1 MSNLLQTMITLLNR
15 KEVVK
20 KIEPLEDYL
29 VLGRTPNTDSTFG
42 LVTPIM
48 KTHLIN
54 LKEIKKYFDTGE
66 NEFVSGSGTDNHLT
80 KWKGSQ
86 TDFSEIEEVPWARF
100 PDNAAGVD
108 FQRLELAANKNQF
121 GQFNEGGKAQIGI
134 SDSKRTWF
142 SGTNSNDVGQFP
154 GIFAISNDSR
164 ATGNGQPPN
173 SNVGAST
180 ALALYNSTLQEG
192 SVGKVHMLLNVG
204 RQNRRDGG
212 GYAATGLGN
221 FYGVFQIRA
230 NGDIYTG
237 GYESSHGS
245 PTTFEVPGNTLHVGN
260 VQIGLEAL
268 NNSAKPY
275 VFISNGSK
283 IDVGANTHEGQV
295 NIVYSSGSK
304 RGIALY
310 KNSEDASANDYAHAQ
325 IKFEGAGAND
335 RLSIHA
341 DDKEHGI
348 FLGYG
353 TTKND
358 IILQPRS
365 AGDFSMGTVDISGY
379 DVGNSNAVCTP
390 FSYDVEKFRLD
401 LAGVQGSSNG
411 LHIFHQMDKTG
422 DDSIRFYFENANA
435 GAHFSIQRQGT
446 GAPKITFTTTAIE
459 LDTDA
464 SVGNNFTVNNDLQ
477 VDNEATIAGKATA
490 QGFTLLGHDS
500 VTLAPSGDGVAAI
513 PKFVSN
519 PSGVIHAKQSILTEK
534 TNVSTKHLLVNTT
547 DHESTYG
554 LGPDLRVARSFTGGG
569 VIDIYR
575 NDSTVTAGEDAGT
588 LQFSV
593 QDDNKYAVAQIQVKT
608 IADTDSGNSGG
619 GLLEIKTAAPQS
631 GQAPQKRIS
640 VTNTTAEV
648 LVDLNANNKFKA
660 EDIVELNGLEA
671 HADDAAAGAAGITQ
685 NQLYMT
691 DGTGAA
697 PLNVAGIVMIKQ

>member
-100 PDNAAGVD
+100 PDNNAGID
-108 FQRLELAANKNQF
+108 FQRLEFAANKNQF

-142 SGTNSNDVGQFP
+142 SGTNSSDIGQFP

-164 ATGNGQPPN
+164 ATNNGQAPN

-180 ALALYNSTLQEG
+180 ALALYNSTLQQG
-192 SVGKVHMLLNVG
+192 SVGKVHMLLNIG
-204 RQNRRDGG
+204 RQNRRDAG

-221 FYGVFQIRA
+221 FSGVFQIRA
-230 NGDIYTG
+230 NGDIWTG
-237 GYESSHGS
+237 GYASGQGN
-245 PTTFEVPGNTLHVGN
+245 PTGFDVPGNTLYVGN
-260 VQIGLEAL
+260 VQVGLEATHSS
-268 NNSAKPY
+268 NKPY

-310 KNSEDASANDYAHAQ
+310 KNSEDATANDYAHAQ
-325 IKFEGAGAND
+325 IKFEGTGADD

-401 LAGVQGSSNG
+401 LAGAQGSSNG
-411 LHIFHQMDKTG
+411 LHIYHQLDKSG
-422 DDSIRFYFENANA
+422 DDKVRFHFTGGA
-435 GAHFSIQRQGT
+435 GSNFVIQRQGT
-446 GAPKITFTTTAIE
+446 GAPKITLTQSAVE
-459 LDTDA
+459 LADDA
-464 SVGNNFTVNNDLQ
+464 VVDNNFTVHNDLT
-477 VDNEATIAGKATA
+477 VDNEATIGGKATA

-519 PSGVIHAKQSILTEK
+519 PSGVIHAKESILTEK
-534 TNVSTKHLLVNTT
+534 KNVSNRHLLVNTT

-608 IADTDSGNSGG
+608 IADTNSGNSGG

-631 GQAPQKRIS
+631 GQAPQKTIS
-640 VTNTTAEV
+640 VDNVKTEIFGELISHDNLTIEG
-648 LVDLNANNKFKA
+648 DLIA
-660 EDIVELNGLEA
+660 NGLDA
-671 HADDAAAGAAGITQ
+671 HADDAAAGAAGLVQ
-685 NQLYMT
+685 NQLYQT

>member
-100 PDNAAGVD
+100 PDNNAGID
-108 FQRLELAANKNQF
+108 FQRLEFAANKNQF
-121 GQFNEGGKAQIGI
+121 GQFNEGGKGQIGI

-142 SGTNSNDVGQFP
+142 SGTNTSDIGQFP

-164 ATGNGQPPN
+164 ASNNGQAPN

-192 SVGKVHMLLNVG
+192 SVGKVHMLLNIG
-204 RQNRRDGG
+204 RQNRRDAG

-221 FYGVFQIRA
+221 FSGVFQIRA

-237 GYESSHGS
+237 GYESSQGN
-245 PTTFEVPGNTLHVGN
+245 PTSFTVPGNTLHVGN
-260 VQIGLEAL
+260 VQVGLEAL
-268 NNSAKPY
+268 NPSLGKPY

-310 KNSEDASANDYAHAQ
+310 KNSEDSSANDYAHAQ
-325 IKFEGAGAND
+325 IKFEGTGADD
-335 RLSIHA
+335 RLAIHGN
-341 DDKEHGI
+341 DKEHGI

-353 TTKND
+353 TTPNN

-365 AGDFSMGTVDISGY
+365 GGDFSMGTVEIKGY
-379 DVGNSNAVCTP
+379 DVGNANAECTP

-401 LAGVQGSSNG
+401 LSGAQGSSNG
-411 LHIFHQMDKTG
+411 LHIYHQLDQSGNDKVRLG
-422 DDSIRFYFENANA
+422 FDGA
-435 GAHFSIQRQGT
+435 GAGSNFVIVRQGT
-446 GAPKITFTTTAIE
+446 GAPKITLTTAAVE
-459 LDTDA
+459 LGTDA
-464 SVGNNFTVNNDLQ
+464 SVDNNFRVYNDLT
-477 VDNEATIAGKATA
+477 VDNDANVGADCIVGTNVEAGGDFIGS
-490 QGFTLLGHDS
+490 GDIS
-500 VTLAPSGDGVAAI
+500 VTGQAQIGTIGLIG
-513 PKFVSN
+513 
-519 PSGVIHAKQSILTEK
+519 
-534 TNVSTKHLLVNTT
+534 TT
-547 DHESTYG
+547 DTTSTYG
-554 LGPDLRVARSFTGGG
+554 LPPQLRVANSNSSFGG

-575 NDSTVTAGEDAGT
+575 ADATVTGGEDAGT

-593 QDDNKYAVAQIQVKT
+593 QDDNKYAIAQIQVKT
-608 IADTDSGNSGG
+608 ISDTNSGNTGG
-619 GLLEIKTAAPQS
+619 GVLEINTAAEGS
-631 GQAPQKRIS
+631 GNTPQKRIS
-640 VTNTTAEV
+640 VDYTKADI
-648 LVDLNANNKFKA
+648 LVDLIANNKFKA

-685 NQLYMT
+685 NQLYQT

-697 PLNVAGIVMIKQ
+697 PLDVAGIVMIKQ

>member
-100 PDNAAGVD
+100 PDNDQGID
-108 FQRLELAANKNQF
+108 FQRLEFAANKNQF

-142 SGTNSNDVGQFP
+142 SGTNSSDIGQFP

-164 ATGNGQPPN
+164 ATGNGQAPN
-173 SNVGAST
+173 ANVGAST
-180 ALALYNSTLQEG
+180 ALALYNSTLQQG
-192 SVGKVHMLLNVG
+192 PVGKVHMLLNIG
-204 RQNRRDGG
+204 RQNRRDAG

-221 FYGVFQIRA
+221 FSGIFQIRA
-230 NGDIYTG
+230 NGDIWTG
-237 GYESSHGS
+237 GYASNQGN
-245 PTTFEVPGNTLHVGN
+245 PTGFDVPGNTLYVGN
-260 VQIGLEAL
+260 VQVGLEATH
-268 NNSAKPY
+268 NANKPY

-295 NIVYSSGSK
+295 NIVYSSGAD

-310 KNSEDASANDYAHAQ
+310 KNSEDSSASDYAHAQ
-325 IKFEGAGAND
+325 IKFEGTGAND
-335 RLSIHA
+335 RLAIHGN
-341 DDKEHGI
+341 DKEHGI

-353 TTKND
+353 TTPNN

-365 AGDFSMGTVDISGY
+365 GGDFSMGTVDIKGY
-379 DVGNSNAVCTP
+379 DVGNSNAECTP

-401 LAGVQGSSNG
+401 LSGASGSSNG
-411 LHIFHQMDKTG
+411 LHIYHNVDQVGSKV
-422 DDSIRFYFENANA
+422 RFGFDGNTNTSN
-435 GAHFSIQRQGT
+435 FVIVRQGT
-446 GAPKITFTTTAIE
+446 GAPQITLTATAIE
-459 LDTDA
+459 L
-464 SVGNNFTVNNDLQ
+464 GNDVAVDNNLQVLNDLT
-477 VDNEATIAGKATA
+477 VDNDANI
-490 QGFTLLGHDS
+490 
-500 VTLAPSGDGVAAI
+500 VADCI
-513 PKFVSN
+513 V
-519 PSGVIHAKQSILTEK
+519 G
-534 TNVSTKHLLVNTT
+534 TNVEAGGDFIGSGNITVTGQANIGTIGLIGTSDTT
-547 DHESTYG
+547 STYG
-554 LGPDLRVARSFTGGG
+554 LPPQLRVANSNSSFGG

-575 NDSTVTAGEDAGT
+575 ADATVTGGEDAGT

-593 QDDNKYAVAQIQVKT
+593 QDDNKYAIAQIQVKT
-608 IADTDSGNSGG
+608 ISDTNSGNTGG
-619 GLLEIKTAAPQS
+619 GVLEINTAAEGS
-631 GQAPQKRIS
+631 GNTPQKRIS
-640 VTNTTAEV
+640 VDYTKTDV
-648 LVDLNANNKFKA
+648 LVELIAHDKFKA

-685 NQLYMT
+685 NQLYQT

-697 PLNVAGIVMIKQ
+697 PLDVAGIVMIKQ